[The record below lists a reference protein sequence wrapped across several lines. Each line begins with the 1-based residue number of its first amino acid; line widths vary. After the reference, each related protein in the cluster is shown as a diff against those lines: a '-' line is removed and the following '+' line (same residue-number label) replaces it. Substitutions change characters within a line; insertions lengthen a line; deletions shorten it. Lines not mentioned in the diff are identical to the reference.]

1 MSAARSAEHEREA
14 ARANGPA
21 AAALVSSGVGV
32 FALGLLTTLT
42 AASKAIAKLL
52 TWSGPVGP
60 LSGKALGAVIVW
72 LVAWAITARRWRDTD
87 VDFDRVWRWTLVL
100 IAIGF
105 LFTFPPFYEAFGD

>member
-1 MSAARSAEHEREA
+1 MSATRSTEHEHEA

-21 AAALVSSGVGV
+21 AAALVSSSVGV
-32 FALGLLTTLT
+32 FALGLLTTLA

-60 LSGKALGAVIVW
+60 LSGKAIGAVIVW
-72 LVAWAITARRWRDTD
+72 LVVWAITARRWRDVD
-87 VDFDRVWRWTLVL
+87 VDFDKVWRWTLVL

-105 LFTFPPFYEAFGD
+105 VFTFPPFYEAFGD